1 VRVPAAHAARVI
13 RRVGGLKHIP
23 GLVAAERI
31 IVVRAHGAGV
41 GRVIGRRRRTRPGP
55 GGVRVGVIR
64 PRTAAAAAAAAAAVL
79 GGRVVRIVLVV
90 HVDGRVRLLVVRR
103 EGEGGLVRVDVLVA
117 GRPGAVV
124 ARQAVVP
131 LVVFERP
138 DADEGGG
145 AEEETGC
152 CC

>member
-13 RRVGGLKHIP
+13 RRVGGLKHVP

-31 IVVRAHGAGV
+31 IVVRAHGASV

-64 PRTAAAAAAAAAAVL
+64 PRTAAAAAVL

-124 ARQAVVP
+124 ARQAMVP